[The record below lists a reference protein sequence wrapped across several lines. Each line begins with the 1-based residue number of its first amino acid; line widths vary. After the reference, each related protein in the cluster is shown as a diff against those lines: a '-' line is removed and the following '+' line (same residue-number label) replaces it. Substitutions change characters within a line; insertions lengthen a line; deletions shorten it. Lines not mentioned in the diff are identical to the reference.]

1 MKRKYAWCA
10 LLLGALLLTGCSNA
24 KTVYETDNLRAV
36 RSTDGGVTTLDVYCT
51 FAGAELSEAAR
62 GNLKELPVVT
72 EEEVTLSDGQT
83 YGVQTMEQ
91 ESSWHTGL
99 FQSWE
104 QLEELLGLS
113 LVQSTAVQYPADG
126 NHFYVQYSE
135 NEGSVAITCAQTE
148 QDGMTISPDIFFY
161 LDTQGKQYITGGME
175 VSKQVAH
182 ETYAPIEGKQV
193 ETFADDSTQ
202 AAKILVQENNILY
215 VWNLTCGMQEAKQ
228 FADTLAW
235 PVPEATRNITRG

>member
-1 MKRKYAWCA
+1 
-10 LLLGALLLTGCSNA
+10 
-24 KTVYETDNLRAV
+24 
-36 RSTDGGVTTLDVYCT
+36 
-51 FAGAELSEAAR
+51 
-62 GNLKELPVVT
+62 
-72 EEEVTLSDGQT
+72 
-83 YGVQTMEQ
+83 
-91 ESSWHTGL
+91 
-99 FQSWE
+99 
-104 QLEELLGLS
+104 
-113 LVQSTAVQYPADG
+113 
-126 NHFYVQYSE
+126 
-135 NEGSVAITCAQTE
+135 
-148 QDGMTISPDIFFY
+148 MTISPDIFFY

-193 ETFADDSTQ
+193 EIFADDSTQ

>member
-135 NEGSVAITCAQTE
+135 SEGSVSIACAQVE
-148 QDGMTISPDIFFY
+148 QNGTAIRPSVFFY
-161 LDTQGKQYITGGME
+161 LDTQGKQYIAGGSQ
-175 VSKQVAH
+175 VSKQVVH
-182 ETYAPIEGKQV
+182 ETYEPVEGKQV
-193 ETFADDSTQ
+193 EIFADDSTQ
-202 AAKILVQENNILY
+202 AAKILVQENNIVY
-215 VWNLTCGMQEAKQ
+215 AWDLTCGMQEAKQ
-228 FADTLAW
+228 FADTLEWSAS
-235 PVPEATRNITRG
+235 ETTRSITRG